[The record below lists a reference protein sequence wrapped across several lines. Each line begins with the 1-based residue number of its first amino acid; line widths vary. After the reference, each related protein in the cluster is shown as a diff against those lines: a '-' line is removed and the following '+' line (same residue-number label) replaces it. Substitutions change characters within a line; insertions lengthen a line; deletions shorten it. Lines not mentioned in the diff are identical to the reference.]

1 MTERKKLLE
10 PRRPLVGRFVV
21 SVTEELPA
29 PRRFGV
35 ETMKAWIAE
44 DYAALQRISLSEQVP
59 PKR

>member
-1 MTERKKLLE
+1 MTERKKLPE
-10 PRRPLVGRFVV
+10 PRRPWVGRFVV

-44 DYAALQRISLSEQVP
+44 DEATRLESDKASMVADR
-59 PKR
+59 

>member
-10 PRRPLVGRFVV
+10 PRRPSVGRFVV

-44 DYAALQRISLSEQVP
+44 DDAALQRILFS
-59 PKR
+59 